1 MPDLTGLKALV
12 VEDEGAVALLIE
24 DMLLDLGCEVV
35 ASVAQLDRACAVA
48 RTIAIDFALLDLNL
62 DGASALPVAHIL
74 QERHIPVVFSTGYGR
89 HGIAEDFKSF
99 PMLAK
104 PFVIGDLQ
112 EKVRTALARRQDAG
126 AGLDAC
132 GQ

>member
-1 MPDLTGLKALV
+1 MADFTGLKALV

-35 ASVAQLDRACAVA
+35 ASVAQLDRACEVA
-48 RTIAIDFALLDLNL
+48 RTIAIDFALLDLNV

-74 QERHIPVVFSTGYGR
+74 RERHIPLVFSTGYGR
-89 HGIAEDFKSF
+89 HGIEQVFESY

-104 PFVIGDLQ
+104 PFVIAELQ
-112 EKVRTALARRQDAG
+112 EKIATALANHRMSLASG
-126 AGLDAC
+126 
-132 GQ
+132 